1 MKQIF
6 DEILEDGL
14 KTSAVATEY
23 DKNIPNES
31 LVSTI

>member
-6 DEILEDGL
+6 DGVSEDEL